1 MADKICII
9 WRVDFEYFGQAPQH
23 RFYKSKKAAFD
34 ALNSIKS
41 CFLFG
46 RVYKISVDQLTF
58 KEFAKSERAKFRKP
72 KEYSEFVNK
81 LLTDFKKEPISDWV
95 MGVGCGNI

>member
-1 MADKICII
+1 MLDKTFNI

-23 RFYKSKKAAFD
+23 KFFKTKKAALD
-34 ALNSIKS
+34 AINSIKS

-46 RVYKISVDQLTF
+46 RVYKVSVDQLTF

-81 LLTDFKKEPISDWV
+81 LLTDFGKEPVSDWV
-95 MGVGCGNI
+95 MGAGYGCI

>member
-34 ALNSIKS
+34 AINSIKT

-46 RVYKISVDQLTF
+46 RVYKVSVDQLTF
-58 KEFAKSERAKFRKP
+58 KEFVKFERAKFKKP

-81 LLTDFKKEPISDWV
+81 LVTDFEKEPIGDWV

>member
-1 MADKICII
+1 MLDKTFNI

-34 ALNSIKS
+34 AINSIKT

-46 RVYKISVDQLTF
+46 RVFKVSVDQLTF
-58 KEFAKSERAKFRKP
+58 KEFVKIDGAKFKKP

-81 LLTDFKKEPISDWV
+81 LLTDFGKEPVSDWV
-95 MGVGCGNI
+95 MGAGYGCI

>member
-34 ALNSIKS
+34 AINSIKT

-46 RVYKISVDQLTF
+46 RVYKVSVDQLTF

-81 LLTDFKKEPISDWV
+81 LLTDFEKEPIGDWV

>member
-23 RFYKSKKAAFD
+23 RFYRTKKAAFD
-34 ALNSIKS
+34 AINSIKT

-46 RVYKISVDQLTF
+46 RVFKVSVDQLTF
-58 KEFAKSERAKFRKP
+58 KEFVKVDRAKFKKP

-81 LLTDFKKEPISDWV
+81 LLTDFEKEPIGDWV